1 MDYSYT
7 IRRSIVTITRRMID
21 QGFICSS
28 DGNVSARVD
37 ENRILIT
44 PAGVYKMN
52 VTPEMMVLVDND
64 GNVIESR
71 MGYAPS
77 SELPLHIEAY
87 RRRPDAQAVIHAH
100 PPYSLA
106 LTLAGLLFPVDIMP
120 EAAEGLGQVP
130 VAHYAKPGTHEVAA
144 SIGGL
149 IEEYDTV
156 LLDHHGTITVGKT
169 LDEALMTLE
178 RVEFVARVYHLAY
191 AYGGVR
197 PLPPREVDR
206 LSELYYAKR

>member
-1 MDYSYT
+1 MEYSYT
-7 IRRSIVTITRRMID
+7 IRRSIVTTIRRMID

-37 ENRILIT
+37 ENRILIS

-52 VTPEMMVLVDND
+52 ITPEMLVIVDND
-64 GNVIESR
+64 GNVLESR
-71 MGYAPS
+71 MGFEPS
-77 SELPLHIEAY
+77 SELLLHIEAY
-87 RRRPDAQAVIHAH
+87 RRRPDAQAVLHAH

-106 LTLAGLLFPVDIMP
+106 ITVAGMLFPVDILP
-120 EAAEGLGQVP
+120 EAAETLCQVP
-130 VAHYAKPGTHEVAA
+130 VAHYAKPGTPEIAA

-149 IEEYDTV
+149 IEQFDTV
-156 LLDHHGTITVGKT
+156 LLDHHGSVTVGKS

-178 RVEFVARVYHLAY
+178 RVEFVARVYHLAN
-191 AYGGVR
+191 AYGRAR

>member
-1 MDYSYT
+1 MEYSYT
-7 IRRSIVTITRRMID
+7 IRRSIVSITRRMID
-21 QGFICSS
+21 QDFICSS

-44 PAGVYKMN
+44 PAGVYKMKI
-52 VTPEMMVLVDND
+52 TPEMLVMVDND

-71 MGYAPS
+71 MGYEPS
-77 SELPLHIEAY
+77 SELLLHIEAY
-87 RRRPDAQAVIHAH
+87 RRRPDANAVLHAH

-106 LTLAGLLFPVDIMP
+106 LTLAGIMFPVEIVP
-120 EAAEGLGQVP
+120 EAAETLCQVP

-149 IEEYDTV
+149 IEQYDTV
-156 LLDHHGTITVGKT
+156 LLDHHGSVTVGKT

-178 RVEFVARVYHLAY
+178 RVEFVARVYHLAQ
-191 AYGGVR
+191 AYGGAR

>member
-1 MDYSYT
+1 MEYSYT
-7 IRRSIVTITRRMID
+7 IRRSIITITRRMID

-28 DGNVSARVD
+28 DGNVSARID

-52 VTPEMMVLVDND
+52 ITPEMLVIVDND

-71 MGYAPS
+71 MGYKPS
-77 SELPLHIEAY
+77 SELLLHVEAY
-87 RRRPDAQAVIHAH
+87 RRRPDVQAVLHAH

-106 LTLAGLLFPVDIMP
+106 LTVAGIMFPVDIMP
-120 EAAEGLGQVP
+120 EAAEDLCQVP
-130 VAHYAKPGTHEVAA
+130 VAHYAKPGTAEVAA

-149 IEEYDTV
+149 IEQFDTV
-156 LLDHHGTITVGKT
+156 LLDHHGSVTVGKS

-178 RVEFVARVYHLAY
+178 RVEFVARVYHLAN
-191 AYGGVR
+191 AYGTAR

>member
-7 IRRSIVTITRRMID
+7 IRRSIVTINRRMID

-28 DGNVSARVD
+28 DGNVSARID

-44 PAGVYKMN
+44 PAGVYKLN
-52 VTPEMMVLVDND
+52 VSPEMIVLVDND

-77 SELPLHIEAY
+77 SELPLHLEAY

-106 LTLAGLLFPVDIMP
+106 LTLAGLPFPADIMP
-120 EAAEGLGQVP
+120 EAAEGLCQVP
-130 VAHYAKPGTHEVAA
+130 VAHYAKPGTKEVAA
-144 SIGGL
+144 SIAGL
-149 IEEYDTV
+149 IEEFDTV
-156 LLDHHGTITVGKT
+156 LLDHHGSITVGKT
-169 LDEALMTLE
+169 LDQALMTLE
-178 RVEFVARVYHLAY
+178 RVEFVARVYHLAH

>member
-1 MDYSYT
+1 MEYSYT
-7 IRRSIVTITRRMID
+7 IRRSIITITRRMID

-28 DGNVSARVD
+28 DGNVSARID

-52 VTPEMMVLVDND
+52 ITPEMLVIVDND

-71 MGYAPS
+71 MGYKPS
-77 SELPLHIEAY
+77 SELLLHIEAY
-87 RRRPDAQAVIHAH
+87 RRRPDAQAVLHAH

-106 LTLAGLLFPVDIMP
+106 LTLAGIMFPVDIMP
-120 EAAEGLGQVP
+120 EAAEDLCQVP
-130 VAHYAKPGTHEVAA
+130 VAHYAKPGTAEVAA

-149 IEEYDTV
+149 I
-156 LLDHHGTITVGKT
+156 GKT

-178 RVEFVARVYHLAY
+178 RVEFVARVYHLAN
-191 AYGGVR
+191 AYGTTR